1 MKKLILTAI
10 MFGLLT
16 SGAYAQD
23 KPQQPP
29 KPKSTEELTW
39 QAQALQNEYLY
50 LQERLKNIQTEYA
63 RIKAELDSRRAPVI
77 DASKP
82 DSKEDKKGKK

>member
-23 KPQQPP
+23 TKPQP

-50 LQERLKNIQTEYA
+50 LQERLKNIQFEFNK
-63 RIKAELDSRRAPVI
+63 IKAELDARKVPMV
-77 DASKP
+77 DTSKP